1 MNEDI
6 YLRPLTVE
14 DSAISW
20 RWRNDPS
27 IWRYTGSRPDR
38 EVTEEME
45 REWAAKVIADSSR
58 MNFAICCKVDNQYI
72 GNVYI
77 VNIHEEVG
85 ELGIFIGELS
95 ARGRGYG
102 LQALRLLKQE
112 AKSRGIDKIVIDVAK
127 DNIAAIIVYLKSGAR
142 FIKGSDGARMQML
155 IRV

>member
-58 MNFAICCKVDNQYI
+58 MNFAICCKVDNWYV

-77 VNIHEEVG
+77 VNIHEGVG

-102 LQALRLLKQE
+102 VQALRLLKEE
-112 AKSRGIDKIVIDVAK
+112 AKKRGVNKILIDVSQ
-127 DNIAAIIVYLKSGAR
+127 DNIPAIIVYLKSGAR
-142 FIKGSDGARMQML
+142 LPNSGCDRMQMSM
-155 IRV
+155 VV

>member
-6 YLRPLTVE
+6 YLRPLMVE

-58 MNFAICCKVDNQYI
+58 MNFAICCKVDNRYV